1 MAATIAMTD
10 EPVALD
16 EAPFLSLFLL
26 SFWLGL
32 FGLVSPGLFW
42 SPGLFGVTATLVN
55 STVDALADGIAV
67 QHGLHRVLADLRGH
81 DVQRSHAGGIGLDG
95 GVSANGR
102 DAFGQFK
109 RHLGIGQR
117 IAERILDRCLHRADG
132 LAVGHGRTVDRGQ
145 RGLLGIR
152 LGGVGDRA
160 LGQFVG
166 GRNLHRIGLVA
177 AVILDL
183 HPQFMT
189 GGGWTWCM
197 RQVWYDHG

>member
-10 EPVALD
+10 EPVALN

-42 SPGLFGVTATLVN
+42 SPRLVRRHRDLGEFDG
-55 STVDALADGIAV
+55 DALADGIAV
-67 QHGLHRVLADLRGH
+67 QHGLHRYLPTFVDTTFSEATPAASVLTVVFPPMAETPSGSSNATSALA
-81 DVQRSHAGGIGLDG
+81 SGLPNESLT
-95 GVSANGR
+95 VACTVRMALPSAT
-102 DAFGQFK
+102 
-109 RHLGIGQR
+109 
-117 IAERILDRCLHRADG
+117 AEH
-132 LAVGHGRTVDRGQ
+132 VDRGQ

>member
-10 EPVALD
+10 EPVALN

-42 SPGLFGVTATLVN
+42 SPGLFGVTAILVN
-55 STVDALADGIAV
+55 STVTPLPMALPFSTAFTV
-67 QHGLHRVLADLRGH
+67 YFADLRGH

-132 LAVGHGRTVDRGQ
+132 LAVDRGQ

>member
-10 EPVALD
+10 EPVALN

-55 STVDALADGIAV
+55 STVTPLPMALP
-67 QHGLHRVLADLRGH
+67 
-81 DVQRSHAGGIGLDG
+81 
-95 GVSANGR
+95 
-102 DAFGQFK
+102 F
-109 RHLGIGQR
+109 
-117 IAERILDRCLHRADG
+117 
-132 LAVGHGRTVDRGQ
+132 RTVDRGQ

-189 GGGWTWCM
+189 GGGMDLVYEAGVVRPRIIPVIGGVFCE
-197 RQVWYDHG
+197 